1 MLRTGILRRFLFLLL
16 PILGFFNAIL
26 LQAAP
31 LQPLPS
37 STLIINE
44 VDVETPGTDKEEF
57 IELYDGG
64 IGSTNLN
71 GLVIVLFNGQDD
83 RSYRTIDLS
92 GHQSRPLIG
101 EEIREAELILCM
113 EKGHADFVKTFF
125 PWHRDRIFLVG
136 AWPNKE
142 NRKSPV
148 EDPVGAPVEVFRQVF
163 ERLNDHIL
171 RILRHL

>member
-1 MLRTGILRRFLFLLL
+1 MSNRVVFICTANICRSPMAEGIFNHNAGLAGRGDLIGTSMGIQAMEGQPASLFS
-16 PILGFFNAIL
+16 
-26 LQAAP
+26 Q
-31 LQPLPS
+31 QVC
-37 STLIINE
+37 NE
-44 VDVETPGTDKEEF
+44 
-57 IELYDGG
+57 
-64 IGSTNLN
+64 N
-71 GLVIVLFNGQDD
+71 G
-83 RSYRTIDLS
+83 IDLS